1 MCLRFLIFVCVF
13 VGFSSAWLFSGPD
26 CDEMKDCVS
35 CTRTKSWSRER
46 CRWCYRTST
55 CHAHGS
61 LVNKCSRAEY
71 VAYPVSCNKIVH
83 AKYDKNLAYKLVFLS
98 ALAYSPDVAK
108 YLSGASEL
116 KTFHLVKQVI
126 KSCSGGAFCSGFVA
140 VSYSKKAIV
149 IAFRGTQHFEQL
161 ITEMR
166 RVLTEPKQSFQAGG
180 KVQAY
185 FKEAF
190 EVVWKDL
197 QHYVYEQMKKYPNYQ
212 VWVTGHSLGGA
223 LASLASTVIAFARK
237 TAKYNL
243 VLYTFGQPRVGN
255 YDYAFA
261 HDSLVPQSFRLTH
274 YRDIVVNLPTC
285 RTAPGAPCI
294 ALGGGPYHHGKEIFY
309 ENKIMTKDSPY
320 KLCDGLPY
328 NEDLRCSNNPLIWSK
343 CFSTELPKCIDDHR
357 YYFGIRVGT
366 WWKKIQ
372 I

>member
-1 MCLRFLIFVCVF
+1 MFLRLLIFVCVS
-13 VGFSSAWLFSGPD
+13 FSFSKGWLFSGPN
-26 CDEMKDCVS
+26 CDELKDCVS
-35 CTRTKSWSRER
+35 CARTESWSGKR

-61 LVNKCSRAEY
+61 LVNKCSRAEN
-71 VAYPVSCNKIVH
+71 VVKSANCDKIVY
-83 AKYDKNLAYKLVFLS
+83 ARYDKTVAYKLVFLS

-108 YLSGASEL
+108 YLSGASEV
-116 KTFHLVKQVI
+116 KSFHLVKQVI
-126 KSCSGGAFCSGFVA
+126 KSCSGGALCSGFVA
-140 VSYSKKAIV
+140 VSHSEKAIA

-166 RVLTEPKQSFQAGG
+166 RVLTEPKQSLQAGG

-185 FKEAF
+185 FKQVF
-190 EVVWKDL
+190 QVVWKDL
-197 QHYVYEQMKKYPNYQ
+197 ENYVYEQIKKYPNYK

-223 LASLASTVIAFARK
+223 IASLASTTIAFEQK
-237 TAKYNL
+237 TPKNNL
-243 VLYTFGQPRVGN
+243 LLYTFGQPRVGN

-274 YRDIVVNLPTC
+274 YRDIAVHLPTC
-285 RTAPGAPCI
+285 KTAPGAPCI

-309 ENKIMTKDSPY
+309 KNEIMTKDSPY

-328 NEDLRCSNNPLIWSK
+328 NEDLGCSNNPLIWSK
-343 CFSTELPKCIDDHR
+343 CFSTELSKCIDDHR
-357 YYFGIRVGT
+357 YYFGIRVGK
-366 WWKKIQ
+366 WWKKMQ